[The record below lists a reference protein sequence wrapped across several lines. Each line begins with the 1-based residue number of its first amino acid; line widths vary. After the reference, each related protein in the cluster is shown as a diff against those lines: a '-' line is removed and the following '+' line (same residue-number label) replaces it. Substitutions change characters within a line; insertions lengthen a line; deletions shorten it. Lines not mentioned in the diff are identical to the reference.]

1 MPNRIEGKRPPSHP
15 GRVLRTLYMEQLEL
29 TITAL
34 AERLGVSRK
43 TVSKIINGRG
53 AVTSEMALRL
63 SRAFD
68 TTPDVWMNLQKTYDL
83 WQAAH
88 GSGAWQ
94 NIQPVKD
101 LAPAPA

>member
-1 MPNRIEGKRPPSHP
+1 MSSRIEGKRPPSHP
-15 GRVLRTLYMEQLEL
+15 GRVLRTLYMEPLEL

-68 TTPDVWMNLQKTYDL
+68 TTPDVWMNLQKTHAL
-83 WQAAH
+83 WHAAH
-88 GSGAWQ
+88 GSDAWQ

-101 LAPAPA
+101 LVPAPA